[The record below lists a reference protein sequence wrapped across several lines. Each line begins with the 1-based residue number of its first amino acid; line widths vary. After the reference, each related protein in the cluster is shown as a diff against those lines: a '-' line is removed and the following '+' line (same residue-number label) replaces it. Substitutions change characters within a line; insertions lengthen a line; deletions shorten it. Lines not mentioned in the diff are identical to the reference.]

1 MTVPA
6 KHHRGCEQNQS
17 IDAIGHAR
25 RRVDGDDRSQAGPD
39 ENDRSGGDGND
50 GIRQL
55 VEHPRQ
61 RQRRK
66 IRLVEIWTM
75 KRDAV
80 RLQALAKVRGLGRL
94 RRRSESVQEE
104 HLHQRS
110 R

>member
-1 MTVPA
+1 VTAPA

-25 RRVDGDDRSQAGPD
+25 RRMDGDDGSQAGPD
-39 ENDRSGGDGND
+39 EDDRSGGDGND

-75 KRDAV
+75 KRDTV